1 MIVMYKVG
9 VVGDRDSII
18 GFKSLGVD
26 VVPVLDADE
35 TSKAIN
41 QLARNNYAVIFIT
54 EDVALTARETIN
66 KYTNKAFPAIILIPG
81 NQGSTGAGML
91 AIRESVKKAIGT
103 EIVFGDE

>member
-1 MIVMYKVG
+1 MIAMYKIG

-18 GFKSLGVD
+18 GFKSLGLD
-26 VVPVLDADE
+26 VVPVNNPEDTAKVL
-35 TSKAIN
+35 N
-41 QLARNNYAVIFIT
+41 QMARKEYAVIFIT
-54 EDVALTARETIN
+54 EQTALPVKETIS

-81 NQGSTGAGML
+81 NQGSSGAGML